1 MFIHSLIHAFKFLL
15 RALEADRRIYG
26 VSPCSPNHS
35 SAKLSKSQFPGKKHK
50 MTTVNNSTS
59 NANQL
64 PLMKHLLRCTVP
76 GILETSLEKLRN
88 LPWVSCYVNNFAK
101 SVSEGQS
108 QILTLNLSDS
118 KAQAHCFLL

>member
-1 MFIHSLIHAFKFLL
+1 
-15 RALEADRRIYG
+15 
-26 VSPCSPNHS
+26 
-35 SAKLSKSQFPGKKHK
+35 
-50 MTTVNNSTS
+50 MTTINNSIS
-59 NANQL
+59 NTNQL

-88 LPWVSCYVNNFAK
+88 LPWVSFYVNNFAK

-108 QILTLNLSDS
+108 QISALNLSNS

>member
-1 MFIHSLIHAFKFLL
+1 
-15 RALEADRRIYG
+15 
-26 VSPCSPNHS
+26 
-35 SAKLSKSQFPGKKHK
+35 

-64 PLMKHLLRCTVP
+64 PLMKRLLRCTVP

-88 LPWVSCYVNNFAK
+88 LPWLSCYVNNFAK

-108 QILTLNLSDS
+108 QISTLNLSDS